1 MAIAKAEIALQF
13 DYMTRDKQLLQDRL
27 GGKVPKAMTHT
38 YGCQGNVAEGERID
52 GILQEIGYEFTDDP
66 TEADFILYNT
76 CCVREHAEERVFG
89 NLGRLKKLKEQNPN
103 LIIAVC
109 GCMVQ
114 EPHIAERLKRN
125 FRYVD
130 LVFGT
135 FVQYRLLGISLIPF
149 LANG

>member
-1 MAIAKAEIALQF
+1 MAIEKDQIALQF
-13 DYMTRDKQLLQDRL
+13 DYMTRDKQLLQDQM

-52 GILQEIGYEFTDDP
+52 GILQEIGYEFTENP
-66 TEADFILYNT
+66 EEADFILFNT

-114 EPHIAERLKRN
+114 EEHIAK
-125 FRYVD
+125 
-130 LVFGT
+130 
-135 FVQYRLLGISLIPF
+135 
-149 LANG
+149 